1 MALME
6 GAVTVRIEAPASRVY
21 DLVADV
27 TRMGEWSPETTS
39 CRWLGE
45 PGKVGSRFR
54 GWNRRGFVR
63 WMTTPVVATA
73 TPGEEF
79 AFTTKLLGR
88 DQTRW
93 RYRFEPAD
101 GGGAT
106 DVTESFENVAN
117 PLPVRLFERVVW
129 PNRRQDL
136 IDGMRTTLE
145 RIKAVAER

>member
-39 CRWLGE
+39 CRWVGE